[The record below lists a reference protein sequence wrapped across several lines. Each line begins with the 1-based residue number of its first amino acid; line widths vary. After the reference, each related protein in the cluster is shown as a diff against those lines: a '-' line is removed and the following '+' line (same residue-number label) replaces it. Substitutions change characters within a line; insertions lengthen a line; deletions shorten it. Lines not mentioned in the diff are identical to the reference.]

1 MAMQKKECKCVK
13 TCDTYFNC
21 QHQTV
26 VYVGAKQT
34 VCVLN
39 HGYRVQSGDERKIT
53 HKLLTLN
60 NLQNSP

>member
-13 TCDTYFNC
+13 TCDTYFC
-21 QHQTV
+21 HHQTV

-39 HGYRVQSGDERKIT
+39 HGCRVQSGDERKIT
-53 HKLLTLN
+53 HTLL
-60 NLQNSP
+60 